1 MRPSGACC
9 RHERRLKSSM
19 CLWGVPVSAKSKNCL
34 WLLVCLALAIPAAT
48 STSVDAAPKCG
59 KNCKWSPS
67 ARECMCWRSS
77 PQKPSQDF
85 QAIELEK
92 QRQELRERQRQQQ
105 AAAERARQAQAH
117 AEAERQRL
125 ERARAEAAERQRQEA
140 EQRRQERARAEA
152 AERQRQE
159 AEQRRQEQARAETER
174 QREAA
179 EMQRQEKQRA
189 EAERQRREQAERK
202 DRVVEAK
209 GKDKDKDKV
218 KSEDAPTGVW
228 MHNGS
233 RLRLATEGDQVT
245 LEYDKPRNGL
255 SDLGISSGT
264 VLFKGSRIGNSWTG
278 QVSTFSRQCGEQ
290 KFDVTGSASGNDRR
304 LQLRGKR
311 PNLDN
316 SCNVTS
322 YREEVLTFERKSAV
336 Q

>member
-1 MRPSGACC
+1 
-9 RHERRLKSSM
+9 
-19 CLWGVPVSAKSKNCL
+19 
-34 WLLVCLALAIPAAT
+34 
-48 STSVDAAPKCG
+48 
-59 KNCKWSPS
+59 
-67 ARECMCWRSS
+67 MCWRSS

>member
-1 MRPSGACC
+1 
-9 RHERRLKSSM
+9 M

-125 ERARAEAAERQRQEA
+125 
-140 EQRRQERARAEA
+140 ERARAEA